1 MQPVL
6 IVDDSADDRLFAQRI
21 FRECKI
27 LNPLIGLSGGQ
38 QCLDY
43 FDDICA
49 KDIPALVLIDLSMP
63 HPNGVVVL
71 HELCDAGWGGKT
83 VFVMLSALEDIKHIR
98 AGYQAGA
105 RTFLVKP
112 LTREHCFQ
120 MVNDIQQIGV
130 ANEMDG
136 YILSA
141 QPLATV

>member
-1 MQPVL
+1 MQPIL
-6 IVDDSADDRLFAQRI
+6 IVDDSADDRLFAQRV
-21 FRECKI
+21 FRDCQI

-43 FDDICA
+43 FADILA
-49 KDIPALVLIDLSMP
+49 KDMPALVLIDLAMP
-63 HPNGVVVL
+63 RPNGVEVL
-71 HELCDAGWGGKT
+71 HELCDAGWGAKT

-98 AGYQAGA
+98 DGYQAGA

-120 MVNDIQQIGV
+120 MVSDIPQIGV
-130 ANEMDG
+130 ATETDG
-136 YILSA
+136 YILTA